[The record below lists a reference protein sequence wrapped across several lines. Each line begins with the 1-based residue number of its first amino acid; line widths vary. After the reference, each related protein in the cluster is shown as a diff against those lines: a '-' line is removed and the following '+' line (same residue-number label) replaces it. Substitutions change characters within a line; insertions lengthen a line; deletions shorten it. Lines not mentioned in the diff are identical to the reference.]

1 VISKIEGRPTI
12 TLSYAELADRCGAVA
27 HSLRAMG
34 VGRGDR
40 VVAYMPNTPET
51 LVAFLAT
58 ASIGAIWS
66 CCAPEFGVSSVVDR
80 FRQIEPR
87 VLISVD
93 GYHYNGRTYDR
104 LGALGDLLREL
115 PTLETTV
122 LVPGLSERP
131 LPPPGANVVLWE
143 DLLRQPAA
151 PQFEQVPF
159 DHPLWVLYSSGTTGL
174 PKPIVHSHGGI
185 LLEQYKSLSLQ
196 LDLSEDDRF
205 FWFTTTGWMMW
216 NKLISSLLLGTTVLL
231 YDGSPAHPDMNAL
244 WRFAEETG
252 MTYFGASAP
261 YLLGC
266 RKAGIHPGRDFDLHR
281 LRGLGSTGAPLPPEG
296 FQWVYEEVGSDLLL
310 GSVSGG
316 TDVCT
321 AFVGSCPLL
330 PVRAG
335 ELQCRSLG
343 AAVEA
348 YDAEGRSLVNEVGE
362 LVLTRPLPSM
372 PVYLWNDPDGRRYR
386 ESYFDVYPGVW
397 RHGDW
402 IKVTPEGGC
411 VIYGRSDSTLNRGG
425 VRMGT
430 SELYRVVEEL
440 PEIADSLVVDT
451 SELGVEGQLLLFIV
465 LCEGSALDD
474 ALRQRINQ
482 ALSRQLSPRHVPNR
496 VYAVEQVPRTLN
508 GKKVE
513 VPVKRILA
521 GAETATVI
529 SPDAMSNPESLR
541 FFEELA
547 ANPPR

>member
-1 VISKIEGRPTI
+1 
-12 TLSYAELADRCGAVA
+12 
-27 HSLRAMG
+27 
-34 VGRGDR
+34 
-40 VVAYMPNTPET
+40 
-51 LVAFLAT
+51 
-58 ASIGAIWS
+58 
-66 CCAPEFGVSSVVDR
+66 
-80 FRQIEPR
+80 
-87 VLISVD
+87 
-93 GYHYNGRTYDR
+93 
-104 LGALGDLLREL
+104 
-115 PTLETTV
+115 
-122 LVPGLSERP
+122 
-131 LPPPGANVVLWE
+131 
-143 DLLRQPAA
+143 
-151 PQFEQVPF
+151 
-159 DHPLWVLYSSGTTGL
+159 
-174 PKPIVHSHGGI
+174 
-185 LLEQYKSLSLQ
+185 
-196 LDLSEDDRF
+196 
-205 FWFTTTGWMMW
+205 MMW
-216 NKLISSLLLGTTVLL
+216 NKLISSLQLGTTVLL